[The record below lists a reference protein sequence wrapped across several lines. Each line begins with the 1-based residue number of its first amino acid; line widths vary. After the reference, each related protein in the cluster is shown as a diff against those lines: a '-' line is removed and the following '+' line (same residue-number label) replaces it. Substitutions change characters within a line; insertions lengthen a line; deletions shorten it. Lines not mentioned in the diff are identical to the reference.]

1 MWLGCK
7 EHIYDA
13 QMRLFKLVRRICCF
27 VLHSNVHSNVVISFH
42 RLFVLGC
49 RENILWCPNEILLL
63 LLRLLLDIA
72 KRFTELEKA
81 TETQGALGK
90 KSGVLGLERN
100 GISEYKECSSSSWFA
115 ASSKISLHPDKGILR
130 ASSWKGYPRMKLLV
144 AGYWR
149 RVLNLFLPL
158 HM

>member
-1 MWLGCK
+1 
-7 EHIYDA
+7 
-13 QMRLFKLVRRICCF
+13 
-27 VLHSNVHSNVVISFH
+27 
-42 RLFVLGC
+42 VLGC

-100 GISEYKECSSSSWFA
+100 GISEYKECSSSS
-115 ASSKISLHPDKGILR
+115 
-130 ASSWKGYPRMKLLV
+130 
-144 AGYWR
+144 
-149 RVLNLFLPL
+149 
-158 HM
+158 